1 MATSNLQETDLIGE
15 VLKRYPHG
23 GEILIRHFGEKFL
36 ERESAKVLSLSMAC
50 ILRGISL
57 TALLDNLEEFNR
69 KEILR

>member
-15 VLKRYPHG
+15 VLKRHPRG

>member
-1 MATSNLQETDLIGE
+1 MATSNLKETDLIGK

-23 GEILIRHFGEKFL
+23 ERILLRHFGDKFL

-57 TALLDNLEEFNR
+57 TALLDDLQGFNR
-69 KEILR
+69 KEMFR